1 MEINQVGFSIFR
13 YLKDKK
19 AVREKERVR
28 ERKREK
34 RKRQTE
40 TERCSSLFFSPQ
52 NVHGRQRLDRLKPGA
67 KKLL

>member
-34 RKRQTE
+34 RDRQKQ
-40 TERCSSLFFSPQ
+40 RDVLVSFSLPKMFMEGSAWT
-52 NVHGRQRLDRLKPGA
+52 D
-67 KKLL
+67 